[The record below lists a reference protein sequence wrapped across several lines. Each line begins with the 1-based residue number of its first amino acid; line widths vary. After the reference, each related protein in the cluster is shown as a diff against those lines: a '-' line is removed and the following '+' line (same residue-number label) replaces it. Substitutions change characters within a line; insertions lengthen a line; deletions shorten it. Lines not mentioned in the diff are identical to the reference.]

1 MLETLLKPF
10 DKQCVKKTRTIES
23 LEKLRTKNNVEFKK
37 LLNCGYIHNL
47 FILIGLSCMGRFFK
61 ITYRNVIN
69 TFINE
74 CLIPLSTSP
83 NFLAGNMLYTQT
95 KTRRFKMFK

>member
-1 MLETLLKPF
+1 MGKKDVSKLLETLLKPF

-47 FILIGLSCMGRFFK
+47 FILIGLSVWEDFQNY
-61 ITYRNVIN
+61 YRNVIKY
-69 TFINE
+69 I
-74 CLIPLSTSP
+74 
-83 NFLAGNMLYTQT
+83 Y
-95 KTRRFKMFK
+95 